1 MPSYLR
7 NDVALIR
14 YPFSDL
20 SGSKV
25 RPCVV
30 VNGPHESVD
39 IIFIP
44 FTSRTVGL
52 QSGEFVLSGHR
63 AAGLNVPTAVK
74 RGFHAIDERFVLATL
89 GQLSQFD
96 ADELDRSIGY
106 WLSLK
111 LAT

>member
-1 MPSYLR
+1 MPSYSKS
-7 NDVALIR
+7 DVVLIR

-39 IIFIP
+39 IIFVP
-44 FTSRTVGL
+44 LTSRTFGL
-52 QSGEFVLSGHR
+52 QSGEFLLSDHR

-74 RGFHAIDERFVLATL
+74 RGFQAIEERFVLATL

-96 ADELDRSIGY
+96 ADELDRSIAY
-106 WLSLK
+106 WLRLK